1 MVVQGVASWYDAAD
15 ALLLSAGLFLLAF
28 LTLVLVRSKRRGL
41 MVLHTL
47 VLAGLLQAIYG
58 SLMMLSG
65 TEWGFF
71 APKEFGRGLATGT
84 FVNRNHYANLL
95 VMSLAAGFGLLL
107 AQMNLRGASN
117 MRQRLR
123 SFLQAALGP
132 KARLRIFMV
141 ITVIALVLT
150 RSRMGNAS
158 FFAALTFVG
167 LFALWRL
174 REPSRPLVVLVC
186 HRFLGYVRYR
196 RKWLAI
202 TRADR
207 ERTHDAPRETEW
219 LLGKIVKI
227 NGRDHSVSLRERV
240 RASIHWLVA
249 LTLAMRRKITVF
261 ISPT

>member
-1 MVVQGVASWYDAAD
+1 VARRNQTVPDSKRD
-15 ALLLSAGLFLLAF
+15 AL
-28 LTLVLVRSKRRGL
+28 R
-41 MVLHTL
+41 H
-47 VLAGLLQAIYG
+47 
-58 SLMMLSG
+58 
-65 TEWGFF
+65 
-71 APKEFGRGLATGT
+71 
-84 FVNRNHYANLL
+84 
-95 VMSLAAGFGLLL
+95 
-107 AQMNLRGASN
+107 
-117 MRQRLR
+117 
-123 SFLQAALGP
+123 
-132 KARLRIFMV
+132 
-141 ITVIALVLT
+141 
-150 RSRMGNAS
+150 
-158 FFAALTFVG
+158 AALTG
-167 LFALWRL
+167 ALPARVNGGCMAPVIQDGDL
-174 REPSRPLVVLVC
+174 VLSRQCKRYWPGDIVTHISSGDRLVC